1 MFPQVYGFLDL
12 LLLCLFTQGLGDHAD
27 NQARIL
33 ILGAGASGL
42 QAARTLHDAGMDD
55 FIVVEAADRIGGRV
69 QSTQFAG
76 YTVGLGAL
84 WAAPEYSKTDQIVR
98 DLDLG
103 RHPSDYDNL
112 TIRNATG
119 HDVTDEADANY
130 ERLEKGIEKLHELSA
145 RLKKNDDIPDI
156 SMRSALRIGEWVPQS
171 AIDKAIE
178 WFDYDFEYGEAPEVS
193 STKAAVA
200 PQSEETIDYIT
211 DEGGFEQIFDEVA
224 GFLKTPAYINHTRLN
239 RKVVSIDYRNDAS
252 VVVTCED
259 GTRYISEYVLI
270 TFSIGVLQNNLI
282 QFIPS
287 LPEWKDVEIKKFQMA
302 AYTNIY
308 VSFPSKFWDDSEW
321 ILYASE
327 RRGYFPLFLNYQADG
342 LFPSGTPM
350 MLVTVAGDESRR
362 VEAQPS
368 ETTKAEIQQVLRDM
382 YGDSIPEATDILVT
396 DWSQNPLTKGSY
408 SNVPVEV
415 PTKCRQKLQSRVG
428 RLFFGGEATS
438 DDLNGYIA
446 GGLDS
451 GDREARKMLQCLED
465 FAECPGFEG
474 FGLECEKA
482 NLACS
487 IRNSSASLLGLCSL
501 FLIPYYILN

>member
-1 MFPQVYGFLDL
+1 MFPQIQVFLNL
-12 LLLCLFTQGLGDHAD
+12 LLFCLHINALVNHAD
-27 NQARIL
+27 TRAKIL

-42 QAARTLHDAGMDD
+42 QAARTLHDNGMDD
-55 FIVVEAADRIGGRV
+55 FIIVEAADRTGGRV

-84 WAAPEYSKTDQIVR
+84 WAAPENSKTHQIVR

-103 RHPSDYDNL
+103 RHTSDYESL

-145 RLKKNDDIPDI
+145 RLKQNDDLPDI
-156 SMRSALRIGEWVPQS
+156 SMRSALRIGEWIPQS

-178 WFDYDFEYGEAPEVS
+178 WFEYDFEYAEAPEVS
-193 STKAAVA
+193 STKAAFERL
-200 PQSEETIDYIT
+200 SEETIDYIT
-211 DEGGFEQIFDEVA
+211 DEGGFERIFDEVA
-224 GFLKTPAYINHTRLN
+224 GFLKTPEYINHTRLSQ
-239 RKVVSIDYRNDAS
+239 KVVSIDYRNDVS

-259 GTRYISEYVLI
+259 GTRYIGEYVLI
-270 TFSIGVLQNNLI
+270 TFSIGVLQNNLV
-282 QFIPS
+282 QFIPP

-302 AYTNIY
+302 AYTIIY
-308 VSFPSKFWDDSEW
+308 VSFPSKFWDDAEW

-327 RRGYFPLFLNYQADG
+327 KRGYFPLFLNYQAEG

-350 MLVTVAGDESRR
+350 MMVTVAGDESRR

-368 ETTKAEIQQVLRDM
+368 NTTKAEIQQVLRDM
-382 YGDSIPEATDILVT
+382 YGDSIPEATNILVT

-438 DDLNGYIA
+438 EDLNGYIA

-465 FAECPGFEG
+465 FAECPAFEG

-482 NLACS
+482 NMACS
-487 IRNSSASLLGLCSL
+487 IRSSSASLLGLCSL
-501 FLIPYYILN
+501 FLILYYILN